1 MNLALLAGFI
11 KESGMRKV
19 GAGLLIF
26 ETCAF
31 LRLREAMPANDFAT
45 VTMVVVGAIV
55 AGNAFEHHVKGK
67 KEAADA
73 PATPAA

>member
-31 LRLREAMPANDFAT
+31 LRLRDAMPANDFAT
-45 VTMVVVGAIV
+45 VTMVIVGAVV
-55 AGNAFEHHVKGK
+55 AGNAFEHHIKGK
-67 KEAADA
+67 TDA
-73 PATPAA
+73 PPKSAA